1 MAEVRDEVRAA
12 DATPPVPTIEPL
24 SFPAHVEL
32 LEFFLAR
39 RDAVVEKLQELLNAQ
54 YKPPR
59 YLQDRRQLTRD
70 FEECFFT
77 LPDLGADR
85 ARLKGQL
92 EAAHWARG
100 FKPRDMGEMPNDL
113 LQPAGLMER
122 AFVMW
127 AHTRWPSRKARV
139 RHAHIL
145 FNVYL
150 VRQLAL
156 LAMRT
161 WDAGA
166 GGTAARLAQAQRVLD
181 AVWRGASADQP
192 VLVRDVRWL
201 IPVAMSPTTDDLAP
215 YFEVAEEIGANFADD
230 DRLTILS
237 ATVRI
242 AGGHLRSYL
251 QYYVVQKGQPLGDSG
266 LVLLTRRSNAL
277 DFSLLIHGLVALL
290 DAYER
295 AVESGE
301 REKRLQFADAI
312 CQGVSPDPELFI
324 NRVDLLAAYT
334 MVEHLFTTTDDDGH
348 AAYTP
353 LGRRHVRL
361 LEEYKARIGRLAKPL
376 YDDCRS
382 FRPAEGAYSPYGVL
396 YGVASNIVEHI
407 AFKALHRDDVVPFGL
422 EDVFVAGG
430 ADKLAWVTG
439 WRKLPHIDRRL
450 QRLYA
455 FPFALAEA
463 LFARVEQALRTRATD
478 EEGIG
483 AARSGRLHVV
493 AADDAEAASNAAA
506 IPDLPV
512 RYIGSSD
519 IRVVAAGKAKAWD
532 KKQIADARMEGHV
545 AVSYET
551 PGGWVAVTKDF
562 LSEVLGAGRDAKV
575 VGLPGTAAERLRLM
589 CGVLVVR

>member
-1 MAEVRDEVRAA
+1 MAEVRDQVRVAA
-12 DATPPVPTIEPL
+12 EAPPVRTIEPV
-24 SFPAHVEL
+24 SFAARVEL
-32 LEFFLAR
+32 LEFFLAH
-39 RDAVVEKLQELLNAQ
+39 RDAVVEKIQELLNAQ

-77 LPDLGADR
+77 LPGLGADR

-92 EAAHWARG
+92 ETAHWARG

-113 LQPAGLMER
+113 LQPADLMAR

-127 AHTRWPSRKARV
+127 AHTRWPSRKGRV

-145 FNVYL
+145 FNLYL

-166 GGTAARLAQAQRVLD
+166 GGTAERLAQAQRVLD
-181 AVWRGASADQP
+181 AVWRATPADQP

-215 YFEVAEEIGANFADD
+215 YFEVAEEIGATFAND
-230 DRLTILS
+230 DRLAILS

-266 LVLLTRRSNAL
+266 LVVLTRKSNAL
-277 DFSLLIHGLVALL
+277 DFSLLIHGLVVLL

-295 AVESGE
+295 AAESGE
-301 REKRLQFADAI
+301 REKRLQLADAI
-312 CQGVSPDPELFI
+312 CQGISPDPELFI
-324 NRVDLLAAYT
+324 NRVDLLSAYT
-334 MVEHLFTTTDDDGH
+334 MVEHLFTTTDTQGH

-353 LGRRHVRL
+353 LGHRHVEL
-361 LEEYKARIGRLAKPL
+361 LEDYKARIGRLAKAL
-376 YDDCRS
+376 YEDCGN
-382 FRPAEGAYSPYGVL
+382 FKPTEGAYSPYGVL
-396 YGVASNIVEHI
+396 YGVASNIVEHV
-407 AFKALHRDDVVPFGL
+407 AFKALQRDDVAPFGL

-439 WRKLPHIDRRL
+439 WRKLPHVDRRL

-455 FPFALAEA
+455 FPRELAEA
-463 LFARVEQALRTRATD
+463 LFARVEHALRTRATED
-478 EEGIG
+478 EASA
-483 AARSGRLHVV
+483 AARTGRLHVV
-493 AADDAEAASNAAA
+493 AADEAGGNSNTAA

-512 RYIGSSD
+512 RYVGSSD
-519 IRVVAAGKAKAWD
+519 IRIVAAGKAKAWD
-532 KKQIADARMEGHV
+532 SQQLADARMEGHV

-551 PGGWVAVTKDF
+551 SGGWVAVSKDF
-562 LSEVLGAGRDAKV
+562 LTEVLGAGHDVRV
-575 VGLPGTAAERLRLM
+575 VGLPRAAAERLRLI
-589 CGVLVVR
+589 CGVLVAR